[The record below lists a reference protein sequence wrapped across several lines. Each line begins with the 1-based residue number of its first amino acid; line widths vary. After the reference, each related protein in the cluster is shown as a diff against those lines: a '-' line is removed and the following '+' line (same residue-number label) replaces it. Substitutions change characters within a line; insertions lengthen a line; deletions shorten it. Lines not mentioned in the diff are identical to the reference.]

1 MRYTNALL
9 FGIVGVISEMDWFDL
24 PATFFA
30 FDGLSVQAIT
40 DDRWGVEGL
49 YSQQFSVGI
58 FFFLLLCIIFF
69 TVIVYKFMKSS
80 SQTTGGEKPGKQ
92 LKTGEKIMFFWIY
105 LGIVAA
111 VIMAAMQLL
120 QGYLF

>member
-1 MRYTNALL
+1 MNYLNAL
-9 FGIVGVISEMDWFDL
+9 
-24 PATFFA
+24 ATFFA
-30 FDGLSVQAIT
+30 FDGLSVKEIT

-58 FFFLLLCIIFF
+58 FFFLLICIVVF
-69 TVIVYKFMKSS
+69 TVVVYKFMKSS
-80 SQTTGGEKPGKQ
+80 GFTTEAGKSGQ
-92 LKTGEKIMFFWIY
+92 SLKTGEKFLFLWIF
-105 LGIVAA
+105 LGIIAA

>member
-1 MRYTNALL
+1 MNYSDAL
-9 FGIVGVISEMDWFDL
+9 
-24 PATFFA
+24 ATFSPVK
-30 FDGLSVQAIT
+30 GLSVQAIT
-40 DDRWGVEGL
+40 DDRWGVEGI

-58 FFFLLLCIIFF
+58 FFFLLFCIVVF
-69 TVIVYKFMKSS
+69 TVVVYKFMKSGANS
-80 SQTTGGEKPGKQ
+80 NESGKPAKQ

-111 VIMAAMQLL
+111 VVMAAMQLL

>member
-1 MRYTNALL
+1 MNY
-9 FGIVGVISEMDWFDL
+9 FDSS
-24 PATFFA
+24 ATFFA
-30 FDGLSVQAIT
+30 FSGLSVQAIT

-58 FFFLLLCIIFF
+58 FFFLLLCIILF
-69 TVIVYKFMKSS
+69 TVIVFKFMKSS
-80 SQTTGGEKPGKQ
+80 GKTTEIADKPLKR

-105 LGIVAA
+105 FGIVVA